1 AMNIFAAKDIQLGSV
16 KSAIRLLTNKTFIAS
31 AKQQLALESKK
42 SVIADA
48 TTNLDVTANQ
58 IDASAKQDLTLKA
71 GRSHRSVIQSDI
83 NLKADNNLTITAPAG
98 SQLIQ

>member
-1 AMNIFAAKDIQLGSV
+1 MNIFAAKDIQLGSV

-48 TTNLDVTANQ
+48 ATNLDVTA
-58 IDASAKQDLTLKA
+58 KQNITLKA
-71 GRSHRSVIQSDI
+71 GRSHRSVIQSDMDPI
-83 NLKADNNLTITAPAG
+83 SIGFRYDYKQEWQFD
-98 SQLIQ
+98 

>member
-1 AMNIFAAKDIQLGSV
+1 
-16 KSAIRLLTNKTFIAS
+16 
-31 AKQQLALESKK
+31 K

-48 TTNLDVTANQ
+48 ATNLDVTANQ
-58 IDASAKQDLTLKA
+58 IGVSATQNITLKA

-98 SQLIQ
+98 SQLIQSQGNIT